1 MNGGLAENLAII
13 LHRLRGQGFNRDFVR
28 LPILQR
34 LAHLFAKIL
43 MRFWI
48 IGRQLFETSNAA
60 DDGTG
65 FGDDGKDARESEFT
79 NCDGKDGGSLML
91 PTMGSQLR
99 IYKLLW

>member
-1 MNGGLAENLAII
+1 
-13 LHRLRGQGFNRDFVR
+13 
-28 LPILQR
+28 
-34 LAHLFAKIL
+34 LFL
-43 MRFWI
+43 SF
-48 IGRQLFETSNAA
+48 FDAA